1 MEFSDFTD
9 ESFMNRCIAL
19 AKISK
24 QRGESPVG
32 SVIVKDGQIIGE
44 GIESVKARNDISF
57 HSEVEAIRDACQRL
71 GHRDLSGCVL
81 YTTHEPC
88 IMCSYIIRQT
98 KISKVIFGLS
108 TGEIG
113 GYSSKLPVLTDQTVE
128 RWNQPPEIIADFMEN
143 ECRMI

>member
-1 MEFSDFTD
+1 MDNLNFGNEL
-9 ESFMNRCIAL
+9 FMNRCIEIAG
-19 AKISK
+19 ISK

-32 SVIVKDGQIIGE
+32 SVIVRNGQIIGE
-44 GIESVKARNDISF
+44 GVESVQARNDISF
-57 HSEVEAIRDACQRL
+57 HSEIEAIRDACQQL

-88 IMCSYIIRQT
+88 IMCSFIIRQT

-113 GYSSKLPVLTDQTVE
+113 GFSSKLSVLTDQTVE
-128 RWNQPPEIIADFMEN
+128 RWNQPPEIICGFMEN
-143 ECRMI
+143 ECRTI

>member
-1 MEFSDFTD
+1 MNASLSDDVFM
-9 ESFMNRCIAL
+9 MNRCIEL
-19 AKISK
+19 ARISK

-32 SVIVKDGQIIGE
+32 SVIVCGGSIIGE

-57 HSEVEAIRDACQRL
+57 HSEVEAIRDACQQL

-98 KISKVIFGLS
+98 GISKVVFGIS
-108 TGEIG
+108 AGEIG
-113 GYSSKLPVLTDQTVE
+113 GYGSKLPVLTAE
-128 RWNQPPEIIADFMEN
+128 LNRWGPPPEVIAGFMEN
-143 ECRMI
+143 ECRII

>member
-1 MEFSDFTD
+1 MENLNFGNEF
-9 ESFMNRCIAL
+9 FMNRCIEL
-19 AKISK
+19 AGISK

-32 SVIVKDGQIIGE
+32 SVIVRNGQIIGE
-44 GIESVKARNDISF
+44 GVESVQARNDISF
-57 HSEVEAIRDACQRL
+57 HSEIEAIRDACQQL

-88 IMCSYIIRQT
+88 IMCSFIIRQT

-113 GYSSKLPVLTDQTVE
+113 GFSSKLSVLTDQTVE
-128 RWNQPPEIIADFMEN
+128 RWNQPPEI
-143 ECRMI
+143 